1 MRSLT
6 QIYGEYEDRIHF
18 IGIGQDGGE
27 SASKIKSWSNSNGF
41 TWPMTVYDGPANN
54 DYSITRQAS
63 SVVLDANGI
72 IVSRSSYSGSDK
84 WQELFEEL
92 LAG

>member
-6 QIYGEYEDRIHF
+6 QVYGEYEDRVHV

-27 SASKIKSWSNSNGF
+27 SASKIQAWSNSNGF
-41 TWPMTVYDGPANN
+41 TWPMTVYDRAANN
-54 DYSITRQAS
+54 DYRITVQAS
-63 SVVLDANGI
+63 AVVLDANGI
-72 IVSRSSYSGSDK
+72 IVSRSSYSGSDR